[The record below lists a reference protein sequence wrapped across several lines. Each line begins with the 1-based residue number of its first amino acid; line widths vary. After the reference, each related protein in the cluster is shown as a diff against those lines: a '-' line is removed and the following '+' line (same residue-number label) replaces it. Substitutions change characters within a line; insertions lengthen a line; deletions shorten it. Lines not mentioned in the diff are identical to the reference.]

1 MKISAKYNL
10 ALIISLLHPTLICGQ
25 CSLYLAP
32 SSTTKED
39 DETIALSMYTG
50 LDLHP
55 GDVIGRP
62 EIAIPVIDIDLHND
76 LKEGKVDEDYFH
88 DLAVFMWTP
97 ETVHGQY
104 ESFVFKTENYKEK
117 TEAAK
122 SGTGWRAAIPGI
134 GSLGQMHQTQYY
146 NADFDHFAPL
156 FRTPMR
162 ISDLNNAPPTRG
174 ANSHFYDITLEAKR
188 FIPAGMEILV
198 DNLGKEVESLVVG
211 ADFLDADEALLKI
224 DAFFDKHGESM
235 YEKKKL
241 EVYNYLI
248 HDVIRNVGTK
258 SVMENDER
266 KNDDKAKDAIG
277 ELFPKHPSEIK
288 HLLANGGT
296 FLSKYPET
304 KKSIEWLEENGQCL
318 DGLYPGL
325 STIKAAEKGAFATR
339 AVKEGDLIAPAPLLK
354 IDDENVLNMYQKLF
368 LGEDE
373 DGDSEYVIKDPNSDE
388 VVGSQLLYN
397 YCFGHPQSSVLFYP
411 YGMTV
416 NFINHKPTG
425 KGANAK
431 IVWTNATYH
440 DGDLFYLT
448 VEDLK
453 NERAIV
459 PLGFDIV
466 ATRDIAADEE
476 VFIDYGDEFEEALWN
491 HYKEWE
497 KKRSWPKQA
506 LEMNAAVATGKT
518 TFVPVSM
525 RAPDFPENI
534 LTACHAFGAS
544 IDDDNISQREV
555 DGLSVYNFDST
566 ATSFNGH
573 DLELCDILR
582 LVSDEDTGENTF
594 DVQIYPRSSEEET
607 HIVLGVPENHIMYV
621 DMPYSSWAQAG
632 GVFRHYIGIPDE
644 IFPDAWKNLKH

>member
-1 MKISAKYNL
+1 MNISGKCNL
-10 ALIISLLHPTLICGQ
+10 AIILSLLHPTWICAQ

-39 DETIALSMYTG
+39 EPIVLSMYTG

-76 LKEGKVDEDYFH
+76 LKEGEVDEDYFH
-88 DLAVFMWTP
+88 DIAEFMWTP
-97 ETVHGQY
+97 ESVHGQY
-104 ESFVFKTENYKEK
+104 ESFAFKTENYQEN

-122 SGTGWRAAIPGI
+122 SGTGWRAAVPGV

-162 ISDLNNAPPTRG
+162 ISDLDNAPPTRG
-174 ANSHFYDITLEAKR
+174 ANSHFYDITVEAKR
-188 FIPAGMEILV
+188 FIPAGMEILF
-198 DNLGKEVESLVVG
+198 DNLGGEVDSLLLG
-211 ADFLDADEALLKI
+211 ADFVDADEILRKI
-224 DAFFDKHGESM
+224 DMFFDKHGNSM
-235 YEKKKL
+235 NENKKL

-248 HDVIRNVGTK
+248 HDVVRNVGTK
-258 SVMENDER
+258 AVMEHDER
-266 KNDDKAKDAIG
+266 KNDEEAKDAIT

-288 HLLANGGT
+288 KMLASGGT
-296 FLSKYPET
+296 FLNKYPET
-304 KKSIEWLEENGQCL
+304 RKSIDWLEENGQCL
-318 DGLYPGL
+318 DGLYPGP

-354 IDDENVLNMYQKLF
+354 IDDENVLNMYHKLF

-373 DGDSEYVIKDPNSDE
+373 DGDFEYVIKDPNSDE
-388 VVGSQLLYN
+388 VVGTQLLYN
-397 YCFGHPQSSVLFYP
+397 YCFGHPESTILFYP

-425 KGANAK
+425 NGANAK
-431 IVWTNATYH
+431 IVWTNSTYH
-440 DGDLFYLT
+440 DSDLFYLT

-459 PLGFDIV
+459 PLGFDII

-476 VFIDYGDEFEEALWN
+476 VFLDYGDEFEDALWS

-497 KKRSWPKQA
+497 KERSWPKQA

-518 TFVPVSM
+518 TFIPQSM
-525 RAPDFPENI
+525 RTPDFPENI
-534 LTACHAFGAS
+534 VTACHAFGTS
-544 IDDDNISQREV
+544 PEDDDSEREIY
-555 DGLSVYNFDST
+555 GMPAYEFDNTTS
-566 ATSFNGH
+566 SFNGH
-573 DLELCDILR
+573 DLELCDILE
-582 LVSDEDTGENTF
+582 LVIDEDSGKNIF
-594 DVQIYPRSSEEET
+594 HVQIYPRSPEEET

-621 DMPYSSWAQAG
+621 DMPYSSWIQAG

-644 IFPDAWKNLKH
+644 IFPDAWKNLM